1 MLATLGDLIED
12 IAVRVGGPV
21 NVASDT
27 SSVITRRRGGS
38 AANVAETAALLGQNV
53 RFIGQVGTDS
63 IGTALVADLA
73 DSGVDVRFVGS
84 AGTTGTIIVL
94 VDPSGERTMLTDRR
108 TCLDL
113 TDPASEWLDDVTT
126 LHVPLYSL
134 IGGATAETA
143 ATVVGWA
150 HERGVAVS
158 IDLSS
163 SALITETGI
172 DAVRVLIDQL
182 QPHVVFANSDEAEV
196 YGVDRSIGDAI
207 TVVKH
212 GGQPTV
218 LHRAGIAPIEVPAI
232 QIDDIADSTG
242 AGDGFAAGFLTSRAW
257 SDDPVAACVAGH
269 RAAHGLLTQR
279 RT

>member
-63 IGTALVADLA
+63 IGTGLVADLA
-73 DSGVDVRFVGS
+73 ASGVDVRFVRR

-113 TDPASEWLDDVTT
+113 TDPASDWLDDVTT

-134 IGGATAETA
+134 IGGATAATA

-150 HERGVAVS
+150 HKRGVAVS

-163 SALITETGI
+163 TTLMTDTGI
-172 DAVRVLIDQL
+172 GAVRTLLDHLRPAVI
-182 QPHVVFANSDEAEV
+182 FANSDEAD
-196 YGVDRSIGDAI
+196 GFGITGAIGDAV
-207 TVVKH
+207 TVVKR
-212 GGQPTV
+212 GALPTV
-218 LHRAGIAPIEVPAI
+218 LHVAEAAPVEVPAI
-232 QIDDIADSTG
+232 PIGDVGDTTG
-242 AGDGFAAGFLTSRAW
+242 AGDAFAAGFLTSPGW
-257 SDDPVAACVAGH
+257 HDDPVAACVAGH
-269 RAAHGLLTQR
+269 RAAHALLTKR
-279 RT
+279 RN